1 MDEHSSI
8 IVDQGDRA
16 MTYSP
21 RTKDF
26 ELAAATPEPRRGLLR
41 RAFEAVF
48 ESRRRSAERDIAR
61 LVARCGGRLTD
72 DIERRITERLI
83 NSDWNFRR

>member
-1 MDEHSSI
+1 
-8 IVDQGDRA
+8 

-21 RTKDF
+21 RIRDF
-26 ELAAATPEPRRGLLR
+26 VPPAATPVAPRHGLLR
-41 RAFEAVF
+41 RAFDAVF
-48 ESRRRSAERDIAR
+48 ESRRRSAERD
-61 LVARCGGRLTD
+61 VARFVARSGGRLTD

>member
-1 MDEHSSI
+1 
-8 IVDQGDRA
+8 

-21 RTKDF
+21 RLKDF
-26 ELAAATPEPRRGLLR
+26 AHAATPAAPRPGLMR
-41 RAFEAVF
+41 RAFDVVF

-61 LVARCGGRLTD
+61 FVARAGGRLTD
-72 DIERRITERLI
+72 DIERRITDRLV

>member
-1 MDEHSSI
+1 
-8 IVDQGDRA
+8 

-21 RTKDF
+21 RIKDF
-26 ELAAATPEPRRGLLR
+26 APAVPPVAPRQGLLR
-41 RAFEAVF
+41 RALDAVF

-61 LVARCGGRLTD
+61 LVARSGGRLTD
-72 DIERRITERLI
+72 DIERRITDRLI